1 MKRIL
6 FVFVLT
12 VMLVLTA
19 FAVSAEDFDFNNEA
33 QVTELIAYLESQAP
47 EAGDEYIDVSDFK
60 IRAAD
65 ELKKLYPEA
74 VCSLEAADPFQL
86 LVATRLSAQCTDAR
100 VNLVTPALFGKYP
113 TIEAFAQADVHDVEA
128 LIHSCGFFRQKAKDI
143 VGMANDVLSR
153 FGGRVPDTIEELT
166 TLPGVG
172 RKTANLIVGDVYG
185 KPAVVADTHLIR
197 ISNRLGLVETKDPL
211 KVELALKEL
220 LPPEESNDFCHRAVL
235 HGRALCDARR
245 PLCAD
250 CPLNTFCKFSKE
262 Q

>member
-1 MKRIL
+1 MTKKQ
-6 FVFVLT
+6 
-12 VMLVLTA
+12 TA
-19 FAVSAEDFDFNNEA
+19 LEAV
-33 QVTELIAYLESQAP
+33 
-47 EAGDEYIDVSDFK
+47 K
-60 IRAAD
+60 
-65 ELKKLYPEA
+65 ELKKLYPDA
-74 VCSLEAADPFQL
+74 ICSLEADDPFQL

-100 VNLVTPALFGKYP
+100 VNLVTPALFSKYP
-113 TIEAFAQADVHDVEA
+113 TIEDFAAADVKDVEE

-143 VGMANDVLSR
+143 VGMANGVLTR

-197 ISNRLGLVETKDPL
+197 ISGRLGLVDTKDPL
-211 KVELALKEL
+211 KVELALKKL

-235 HGRALCDARR
+235 HGRALCDARK
-245 PLCAD
+245 PLCEQ
-250 CPLNTFCKFSKE
+250 CPLSTFCKYYKE